1 MDIVRSCAAGD
12 LRISHLSV
20 VALLLLMPCTAGA
33 DPGLDPFRTGAALNG
48 RTRGL
53 TDPAGRGCSQQS
65 GALTLPNAEMAA
77 WFRKTRSA
85 LEHSDGLNVI
95 DGPAILAILAELES
109 GKARVEDMGAVN
121 RWPLRSGVALETYL
135 DLWEKSCGEIRAP
148 GQLPA
153 RLRTML
159 ELG

>member
-53 TDPAGRGCSQQS
+53 TDPAGRECSQQS

-109 GKARVEDMGAVN
+109 DKARVEDMGALN
-121 RWPLRSGVALETYL
+121 RWPSRSGVALETYL

-159 ELG
+159 EFG